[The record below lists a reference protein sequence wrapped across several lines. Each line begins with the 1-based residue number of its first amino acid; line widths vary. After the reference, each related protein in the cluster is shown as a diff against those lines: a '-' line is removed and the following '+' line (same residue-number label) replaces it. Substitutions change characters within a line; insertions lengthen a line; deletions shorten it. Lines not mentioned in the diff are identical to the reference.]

1 MWATVHTLQTTG
13 CWNVCPIPE
22 TNQWNPQLC
31 RPSCTHLSSCLTH
44 VCVSFEV
51 KLLWRDSNTLLASTF
66 QILCNHLKAQFRD
79 DFLSWGVFPQPPQS
93 VHLPHPIPSIL
104 LGAHIHQSK
113 SKWQRKHLQELL
125 LIAVVP
131 VGHVHRNQERWGGNK
146 DKLKTP
152 EPDVGDW
159 EELIV
164 ADILTARLKNRQ
176 TYRMCHCWQ
185 QSASQLLYSLLLTEN
200 TKYNLSARLNVSSL
214 WIRSNKITIN
224 IYENIYL
231 YKILST
237 EFKHLKLHLYLFR
250 VCLQYVFLQ
259 LRQLFFYCNKENLLG
274 QKDPG
279 VSNKCY
285 GNLQKKFSVSK
296 FNATSRVVKLNEWQL
311 TCRVLQVKSDCSSPQ
326 TLSAATTKTMTRK
339 IKSTESQTLPK
350 LVEWR
355 FTPASWVYRPVQD
368 ILERER
374 KSWFNNAFSWVSF
387 FLINK

>member
-1 MWATVHTLQTTG
+1 MFVPFLKQTCETLSFAGLPAHTCPRVLPMFAFRLRSSYSDVTPTL
-13 CWNVCPIPE
+13 CWQALFKFFVITWKHNSGMTSCPEVSSP
-22 TNQWNPQLC
+22 NP
-31 RPSCTHLSSCLTH
+31 
-44 VCVSFEV
+44 
-51 KLLWRDSNTLLASTF
+51 
-66 QILCNHLKAQFRD
+66 
-79 DFLSWGVFPQPPQS
+79 PPQS

-200 TKYNLSARLNVSSL
+200 TKHNLSARLNVSSL

-259 LRQLFFYCNKENLLG
+259 LRKLLFYCNKENLLG

-387 FLINK
+387 LFLK